1 MGPIGRI
8 SRFLLGGFLLVLAL
22 PFYFSEG
29 TVLEFL
35 GSTYSSDYASISI
48 TLSIAFGFLALY
60 LIIHRVSMSH
70 FGNVNKWVGAIMAN
84 GPALAVFMISA
95 AIGFGSGEIAVFS
108 YVGVAMFLAGWREDQ
123 GCEVMSP
130 ANAIF
135 RRQTH
140 FACIV
145 FSPIDWAE
153 SKVKERSRSSRTDG
167 ARFLGPQLRI

>member
-1 MGPIGRI
+1 MGPFGRV
-8 SRFLLGGFLLVLAL
+8 SRLLLGGFLLLLAL
-22 PFYFSEG
+22 PFYFSVGRVIE
-29 TVLEFL
+29 LF
-35 GSTYSSDYASISI
+35 GSTYSSDYASIFL

-60 LIIHRVSMSH
+60 LVIHRVSMSY
-70 FGNVNKWVGAIMAN
+70 FRNINKYVGAIIAN
-84 GPALAVFMISA
+84 SPPLAVFIISA
-95 AIGFGSGEIAVFS
+95 VSGFGSGVIAVFT
-108 YVGVAMFLAGWREDQ
+108 YLGIAMLLAGWREDQ

-153 SKVKERSRSSRTDG
+153 SKIKTRSKRMDKAS
-167 ARFLGPQLRI
+167 FLGPQVRA